1 MQFDATISLDTI
13 LLSML
18 AVWFLWRP
26 SYDKVSEFVE
36 SWKTRS
42 SDIADLRKELK
53 AVEAKVDAS
62 NQRLA
67 RLEGIILSRESLVD
81 ALTETD
87 SSA

>member
-18 AVWFLWRP
+18 AAWILWRP
-26 SYDKVSEFVE
+26 SYDKVSEIVE

-53 AVEAKVDAS
+53 AAEAKVDGS

-67 RLEGIILSRESLVD
+67 RLEGIILSREGLVD

-87 SSA
+87 STA